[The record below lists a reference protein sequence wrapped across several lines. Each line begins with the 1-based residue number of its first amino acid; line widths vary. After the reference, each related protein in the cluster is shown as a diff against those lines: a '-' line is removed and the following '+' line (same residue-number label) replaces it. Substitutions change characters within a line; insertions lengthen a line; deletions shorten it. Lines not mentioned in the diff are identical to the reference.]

1 VVEGAL
7 EGVGVHG
14 GRFGDLT
21 LWGLRRM
28 QGIKKARPV
37 GRAEGNPS

>member
-1 VVEGAL
+1 VEGAL

-14 GRFGDLT
+14 GRFDIQT
-21 LWGLRRM
+21 LWGLRGK

-37 GRAEGNPS
+37 GRAQENRP